1 MAPSEN
7 KKSKNDTIYDVLN
20 SIIGKVKLKK
30 FDYKCPTEQNQ
41 TYENFLVLKCIEGK
55 ILNYILKFNLMELK
69 KNKKNNLITK
79 LIIDNKLN
87 YIELKLKLQNVD
99 KILLIKTK
107 NTLLQLYNKQIKKL
121 YLDAKYIQ
129 KHQDRYLIANTK
141 YLYDETSAR
150 KDNFYSYIK
159 KHIDNILLKLIKD
172 IEIEHICIKP
182 FNVSEYGDKYLF
194 FQECKDSKIELIDP
208 AYLKNIKKLFKFMG
222 QSQNSLVNLNKQHS
236 ELELDKEKL
245 DKQINKLMTDNKI
258 QKNEDNKKLKIK
270 EPSRY
275 TGTLYKGHGYDTDTD
290 PVPPPKFYSV

>member
-141 YLYDETSAR
+141 YVYDETSAR

-182 FNVSEYGDKYLF
+182 FKSISCF
-194 FQECKDSKIELIDP
+194 SFS
-208 AYLKNIKKLFKFMG
+208 FT
-222 QSQNSLVNLNKQHS
+222 NSYN
-236 ELELDKEKL
+236 
-245 DKQINKLMTDNKI
+245 
-258 QKNEDNKKLKIK
+258 
-270 EPSRY
+270 
-275 TGTLYKGHGYDTDTD
+275 
-290 PVPPPKFYSV
+290 